1 MWVYKACLDKQS
13 STLFIVDMVEKLKIV
28 LCSFL
33 YSNKLNFIGINQ
45 EEDYTGRRTF
55 FRALVLTTIYFF

>member
-13 STLFIVDMVEKLKIV
+13 SMLFIVKMVEKLKI
-28 LCSFL
+28 FI

-45 EEDYTGRRTF
+45 DEDYTGS
-55 FRALVLTTIYFF
+55 